1 MIELRSTLQAG
12 EPSQPMAHGQSR
24 QIHIPLRQPVRDRWR
39 HYDGGRHRVV
49 VACEDSGK
57 AHSLL
62 VPLPLI
68 GIQVVCLCV
77 EGFLFVRAVF
87 LSRTART
94 QRTHTH
100 TQTPRALYR
109 PCLSVRRVSNY
120 SQTHTHAAITPH
132 AISFMITRLRLVCRS
147 PQRLLSGC
155 SEGIAGVA
163 LGIAPPAPG
172 RPLGTLT
179 NSINQPIIMAA
190 PNPEA
195 RHSHPT
201 CPAQSARA
209 ACRIAPPLV
218 EAYAR
223 LAAHARA
230 RARHGPSCCHER
242 PLRHRR
248 RRSPTRASP
257 RCSCA

>member
-1 MIELRSTLQAG
+1 MGRVAKFISRSV
-12 EPSQPMAHGQSR
+12 SQSAIDGAVITTVAATESSSR
-24 QIHIPLRQPVRDRWR
+24 VKIR
-39 HYDGGRHRVV
+39 
-49 VACEDSGK
+49 GK
-57 AHSLL
+57 HT
-62 VPLPLI
+62 P
-68 GIQVVCLCV
+68 CL
-77 EGFLFVRAVF
+77 F
-87 LSRTART
+87 LSHSHRNSGCVSVCARFSVCSSSFLSKAART
-94 QRTHTH
+94 QHTHTH

-163 LGIAPPAPG
+163 LGIAPAPG
-172 RPLGTLT
+172 RPPGYIDGDPHKQHQST
-179 NSINQPIIMAA
+179 NHDGC
-190 PNPEA
+190 PEP
-195 RHSHPT
+195 RSSP
-201 CPAQSARA
+201 QSPDVSRSKRTGRLPHRA
-209 ACRIAPPLV
+209 IPV